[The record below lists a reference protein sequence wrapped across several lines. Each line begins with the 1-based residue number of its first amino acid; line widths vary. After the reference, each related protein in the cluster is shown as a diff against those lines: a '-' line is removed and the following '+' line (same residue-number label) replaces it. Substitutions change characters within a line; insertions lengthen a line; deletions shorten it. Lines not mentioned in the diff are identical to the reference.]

1 METQIILLRGSMTN
15 IQVSEWVMDLV
26 FAALEEGLMPLRSGQ
41 ELHPFLLLLT
51 KGGYVLQRFN
61 GATMRECL
69 EKAYVT
75 LQAQD
80 ENTRAYALVYDGLV
94 TVDERD
100 YDAVIVEAA
109 EREQVS
115 GVRFVQRYQPKAG
128 NTPLFTIGTVALL
141 GAAEQHLA
149 S

>member
-1 METQIILLRGSMTN
+1 MSN

-26 FAALEEGLMPLRSGQ
+26 FAALEEGLMPLRGGQ
-41 ELHPFLLLLT
+41 ELRPFLLLLT

-61 GATMRECL
+61 GATMSECL

-94 TVDERD
+94 VVDERD

-109 EREQVS
+109 EREQTS
-115 GVRFVQRYQPKAG
+115 GVRFVQRYQPQVG
-128 NTPLFTIGTVALL
+128 NAPLFTIGTVALL
-141 GAAEQHLA
+141 GAAEQRLT

>member
-1 METQIILLRGSMTN
+1 MTN

-26 FAALEEGLMPLRSGQ
+26 FAALEEGLMPLRGGQ
-41 ELHPFLLLLT
+41 ELRPFLLLLT

-61 GATMRECL
+61 GATMSECL

-75 LQAQD
+75 LQEQD

-109 EREQVS
+109 EREQAS
-115 GVRFVQRYQPKAG
+115 GVRFVQRYQAKAG
-128 NTPLFTIGTVALL
+128 NTPLFTIGTLALL
-141 GAAEQHLA
+141 GAAEQHLTL
-149 S
+149 